1 MILLII
7 AVSKMIFGIEDP
19 ETDFF
24 ASQKKSIQLS
34 TGIEMTYIEEGNPDG
49 DVLILLHGYTDTAR
63 SFKNVVNEILL
74 LNNNLRIIVPDLRGH
89 GGSSMPSIN
98 GKNEFEM
105 QYFAADILDLM
116 SKKNISSAHFIGHS
130 MGNIIVQEIAN
141 SNRDK
146 VQSLILLGAFVNG
159 KKNKAIQEYLTG
171 ITEEWK
177 QKLILKYGENWK
189 KESYYLTPEVLGE
202 DVMTLL
208 KNEWVT
214 EDTASDELLISIFE
228 ETSNLPL
235 GTWFNTLDA
244 LRKIDNTRKLSNIK
258 APALVLWADGDL
270 LCPEQDQEEVKNA
283 LKQACKKSKMP
294 VSYKR
299 YTLNKGTQQVGHNFH
314 WALPE
319 SVATDILLFIQ
330 QDKNFINRYSLTFS
344 N

>member
-1 MILLII
+1 
-7 AVSKMIFGIEDP
+7 MIFGIEDH

-24 ASQKKSIQLS
+24 AAQKKSIQLS

-49 DVLILLHGYTDTAR
+49 DALILLHGYTDTSL

-74 LNNNLRIIVPDLRGH
+74 LNNDLRIIVPDLRGH
-89 GGSSMPSIN
+89 GGSSMPSIS

-116 SKKNISSAHFIGHS
+116 SKKNISSAHFVGHS

-141 SNRDK
+141 SNPGK
-146 VQSLILLGAFVNG
+146 VQSLTLLGAFVNG
-159 KKNKAIQEYLTG
+159 KKNKAIQEYLTA

-177 QKLILKYGENWK
+177 QKLILKYGKNWK
-189 KESYYLTPEVLGE
+189 KESYFLTPEILGE
-202 DVMTLL
+202 DVVTFL

-214 EDTASDELLISIFE
+214 EATAPDDLLSSIFN

-244 LRKIDNTRKLSNIK
+244 LKKIDNTKKLNNIN

-270 LCPEQDQEEVKNA
+270 LCPQPDQEDVKNA
-283 LKQACKKSKMP
+283 LKQAGKKSKMP
-294 VSYKR
+294 VLYKSYS
-299 YTLNKGTQQVGHNFH
+299 LNKDTLQVGHNFH
-314 WALPE
+314 WALPK
-319 SVATDILLFIQ
+319 SVATDILQFIQ
-330 QDKNFINRYSLTFS
+330 QDKNFINKYLLDFS